1 MVVQQGRLK
10 DKDNKLSND
19 DLLKAVRFGADKIFK
34 SEDSTITE
42 DDIDLILDQG
52 KKKTEEMNEKLKIAD
67 KGDLLDFK
75 LDVGENLQ
83 TFEGVDYSQT
93 QSRAEILGIL
103 DIGKRERNVVA
114 TYNESILY
122 QQATEKGMP
131 KPEKKKK
138 QCFLRP

>member
-52 KKKTEEMNEKLKIAD
+52 KKKTEDGRLKTEDGTRNTENGRRNNEQGRMNKEFGKLTRID
-67 KGDLLDFK
+67 
-75 LDVGENLQ
+75 
-83 TFEGVDYSQT
+83 
-93 QSRAEILGIL
+93 
-103 DIGKRERNVVA
+103 ERD
-114 TYNESILY
+114 
-122 QQATEKGMP
+122 
-131 KPEKKKK
+131 
-138 QCFLRP
+138 